1 MTPRTEPSRVV
12 AVALVYS
19 VLIIVGVESANAAPT
34 VLQEVS
40 GKLRLNE
47 ASFTCT
53 ITTQLSVLTDPTP
66 CCRHHCRCRYI
77 HNWYTYAETS
87 LLLVVNDLGRF
98 FFSFFEIL
106 TVIENFN

>member
-1 MTPRTEPSRVV
+1 M
-12 AVALVYS
+12 ALVYS
-19 VLIIVGVESANAAPT
+19 VLIIVGVESAKAAPT

-47 ASFTCT
+47 ASLTCT
-53 ITTQLSVLTDPTP
+53 VTTQLSALTDPTP
-66 CCRHHCRCRYI
+66 PLCHCHRRRRRYF
-77 HNWYTYAETS
+77 HNWYIIG